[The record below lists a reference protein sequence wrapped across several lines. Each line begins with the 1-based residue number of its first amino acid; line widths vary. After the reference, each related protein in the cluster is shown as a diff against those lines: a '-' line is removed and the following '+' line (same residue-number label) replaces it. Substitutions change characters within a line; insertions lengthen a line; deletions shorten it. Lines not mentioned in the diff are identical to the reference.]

1 MNSEIPYKYKYMLN
15 KIINCIIEYIT
26 NNLNN
31 HNLIES
37 KLLLINNY
45 ILDVIQNKELTR
57 NITTKKKFKKISIS
71 KTFRDKTV
79 TPEYDK
85 KINLSKFNNIFLNI
99 RKNDINPKE
108 INNPKSISS
117 YNEKYKINKLKNLLK
132 DEQEK
137 SMLMELAYLKKLS
150 FVQEKLNY
158 YESKSNINN
167 NLQQSTDDDK
177 NIFYILT
184 VRENAKEK
192 MINKLTK
199 NININTTMNNNKNKK
214 KKFFENGVFSFD
226 SKNIKHSM
234 SISRIKYKT
243 KNLDKSKHSFSL
255 EKLNELMN
263 NKNSFFKG
271 SINGNIEI
279 Y

>member
-45 ILDVIQNKELTR
+45 ILDVVQNKELTR
-57 NITTKKKFKKISIS
+57 NITTKKKFKKISVS

-85 KINLSKFNNIFLNI
+85 KITLSKFNNIFLNI
-99 RKNDINPKE
+99 RNNDINPKE
-108 INNPKSISS
+108 INNPKPISS

-132 DEQEK
+132 DEQKK

-177 NIFYILT
+177 NIFYILK

-199 NININTTMNNNKNKK
+199 NINFITTMNGNKNKK
-214 KKFFENGVFSFD
+214 KKFFGNDVFSFD

-271 SINGNIEI
+271 SINGNI
-279 Y
+279 

>member
-45 ILDVIQNKELTR
+45 ILDVVQNKELTR
-57 NITTKKKFKKISIS
+57 NITSKKKFKKISVS

-85 KINLSKFNNIFLNI
+85 KITLSKFNNIFLNI
-99 RKNDINPKE
+99 RNNDINPKE
-108 INNPKSISS
+108 INNPKPISS

-167 NLQQSTDDDK
+167 ILQQSTDDDK
-177 NIFYILT
+177 NIFYILK

-199 NININTTMNNNKNKK
+199 NINFITTMNNNKNKK
-214 KKFFENGVFSFD
+214 KKFFENDVFSFD

-271 SINGNIEI
+271 SINGNI
-279 Y
+279 

>member
-45 ILDVIQNKELTR
+45 ILDVVQNKELTR
-57 NITTKKKFKKISIS
+57 NITTKKKFKKISVS

-85 KINLSKFNNIFLNI
+85 KITLSKFNNIFLNI

-108 INNPKSISS
+108 INNPKPISS

-177 NIFYILT
+177 NIFYILK

-199 NININTTMNNNKNKK
+199 NINFITTMNNNKNKK
-214 KKFFENGVFSFD
+214 KKFFENDVFSFD

-271 SINGNIEI
+271 SINGNI
-279 Y
+279 

>member
-45 ILDVIQNKELTR
+45 ILDVVQNKELTR
-57 NITTKKKFKKISIS
+57 NITSKKKFKKISVS

-85 KINLSKFNNIFLNI
+85 KITLSKFNNIFLNI
-99 RKNDINPKE
+99 RNNDINPKE
-108 INNPKSISS
+108 INNPKPISS

-167 NLQQSTDDDK
+167 ILQQSTDDDK
-177 NIFYILT
+177 NIFYILK

-199 NININTTMNNNKNKK
+199 NINFITTMNNNKNKK
-214 KKFFENGVFSFD
+214 KKFFENGVFSFN

-271 SINGNIEI
+271 SINGNI
-279 Y
+279 

>member
-167 NLQQSTDDDK
+167 NLQQSTEDDK
-177 NIFYILT
+177 NIFYIFT
-184 VRENAKEK
+184 ARENAKEK
-192 MINKLTK
+192 MRNKLTK
-199 NININTTMNNNKNKK
+199 NINIITSMNNTKNKK
-214 KKFFENGVFSFD
+214 KKFFENDVFSFD

-271 SINGNIEI
+271 SINGNI
-279 Y
+279 

>member
-57 NITTKKKFKKISIS
+57 NITTKKKFKKISVS

-85 KINLSKFNNIFLNI
+85 KITLSKFNNIFLNI
-99 RKNDINPKE
+99 RNNDINPKG
-108 INNPKSISS
+108 INNPKPISS

-243 KNLDKSKHSFSL
+243 KNLEKSKHSFSL

-263 NKNSFFKG
+263 DKNSFFKG
-271 SINGNIEI
+271 SINGNI
-279 Y
+279 

>member
-45 ILDVIQNKELTR
+45 ILDVVQNKELTR
-57 NITTKKKFKKISIS
+57 NITTKKKFKKISVS

-85 KINLSKFNNIFLNI
+85 KITLSKFNNIFLNI
-99 RKNDINPKE
+99 RNNDINPKE
-108 INNPKSISS
+108 INNPKPISS

-177 NIFYILT
+177 NIFYIFT
-184 VRENAKEK
+184 ARENAKEK
-192 MINKLTK
+192 MRNKLTK
-199 NININTTMNNNKNKK
+199 NINIITSMNNTKNKK
-214 KKFFENGVFSFD
+214 KKFFENDVFSFD

-271 SINGNIEI
+271 SINGNI
-279 Y
+279 

>member
-45 ILDVIQNKELTR
+45 ILDVVQNKELTR
-57 NITTKKKFKKISIS
+57 NITTKKKFKKISVS

-85 KINLSKFNNIFLNI
+85 KITLSKFNNIFLNI
-99 RKNDINPKE
+99 RKNDMNSKE
-108 INNPKSISS
+108 RNNPKPISS
-117 YNEKYKINKLKNLLK
+117 SNEKYKINKLKNLLK

-177 NIFYILT
+177 NIFYILK

-199 NININTTMNNNKNKK
+199 NINFITTMNNNKNKK
-214 KKFFENGVFSFD
+214 KKFFENDVFSFD

-243 KNLDKSKHSFSL
+243 KNLEKSKHSFSL

-263 NKNSFFKG
+263 DKNSFFKG
-271 SINGNIEI
+271 SINGNI
-279 Y
+279 

>member
-45 ILDVIQNKELTR
+45 ILDVVQNKELTR
-57 NITTKKKFKKISIS
+57 NITTKKKFKKISVS

-85 KINLSKFNNIFLNI
+85 KITLSKFNNIFLNI
-99 RKNDINPKE
+99 RNNDINPKE
-108 INNPKSISS
+108 INNPKPISS

-177 NIFYILT
+177 NIFYILK

-199 NININTTMNNNKNKK
+199 NINFITTMNNNKNKK
-214 KKFFENGVFSFD
+214 KKLFENDVFSFD

-271 SINGNIEI
+271 SINGNI
-279 Y
+279 

>member
-45 ILDVIQNKELTR
+45 ILDVVQNKELTR
-57 NITTKKKFKKISIS
+57 NITTKKKFKKISVS

-108 INNPKSISS
+108 INNPKPISS

-167 NLQQSTDDDK
+167 NLQQSTEDDK
-177 NIFYILT
+177 NIFYIFT
-184 VRENAKEK
+184 ARENAKEK
-192 MINKLTK
+192 MRNKLTK
-199 NININTTMNNNKNKK
+199 NINIITTMNNNKNKK
-214 KKFFENGVFSFD
+214 IKFFKNDAFLFD

-263 NKNSFFKG
+263 DKNSFFKG
-271 SINGNIEI
+271 SINGNI
-279 Y
+279 

>member
-45 ILDVIQNKELTR
+45 ILDVVQNKELTR
-57 NITTKKKFKKISIS
+57 NITTKKKFKKISVS

-85 KINLSKFNNIFLNI
+85 KITLSKFNNIFLNI
-99 RKNDINPKE
+99 RNNDINPKE
-108 INNPKSISS
+108 INNPKPISS

-132 DEQEK
+132 DEQKK

-177 NIFYILT
+177 NIFNILK

-199 NININTTMNNNKNKK
+199 NINFITTMNNNKNKK
-214 KKFFENGVFSFD
+214 KKFFENDVFSFD

-263 NKNSFFKG
+263 DKNSFFKG
-271 SINGNIEI
+271 SINGNI
-279 Y
+279 

>member
-45 ILDVIQNKELTR
+45 ILDVVQNKELTR
-57 NITTKKKFKKISIS
+57 NITTKKKFKKISVS

-85 KINLSKFNNIFLNI
+85 KITLSKFNNIFLNI

-108 INNPKSISS
+108 INNPKPISS

-167 NLQQSTDDDK
+167 NLQQSTEDDK
-177 NIFYILT
+177 NIFYIFT
-184 VRENAKEK
+184 ARENAKEK
-192 MINKLTK
+192 MRNKLTK
-199 NININTTMNNNKNKK
+199 NINIITTMNNNKNKK
-214 KKFFENGVFSFD
+214 IKFFKNDAFSFV

-263 NKNSFFKG
+263 DKNSFFKG
-271 SINGNIEI
+271 SINGNI
-279 Y
+279 

>member
-45 ILDVIQNKELTR
+45 ILDVVQNKELTR
-57 NITTKKKFKKISIS
+57 NITTKKKFKKISVS

-85 KINLSKFNNIFLNI
+85 KITLSKFNNIFLNI
-99 RKNDINPKE
+99 RNNDINPKE
-108 INNPKSISS
+108 INNPKPISS

-167 NLQQSTDDDK
+167 NLQQSTEDDK
-177 NIFYILT
+177 NIFYIFT
-184 VRENAKEK
+184 ARENAKEK
-192 MINKLTK
+192 MRNKLTK
-199 NININTTMNNNKNKK
+199 NINIITTMNNNKNKK
-214 KKFFENGVFSFD
+214 IKFFKNDAFLFD

-263 NKNSFFKG
+263 DKNSFFKG
-271 SINGNIEI
+271 SINGNI
-279 Y
+279 

>member
-45 ILDVIQNKELTR
+45 ILDVVQNKELTR
-57 NITTKKKFKKISIS
+57 NITTKKKFKKISVS

-85 KINLSKFNNIFLNI
+85 KITLSKFNNIFLNI
-99 RKNDINPKE
+99 RNNDINPKE
-108 INNPKSISS
+108 INNPKPISS

-167 NLQQSTDDDK
+167 ILQQSTDDDK
-177 NIFYILT
+177 NIFYILK

-199 NININTTMNNNKNKK
+199 NINFITTMNNNKNKK
-214 KKFFENGVFSFD
+214 KKFFENDVFSFD

-271 SINGNIEI
+271 SINGNI
-279 Y
+279 

>member
-57 NITTKKKFKKISIS
+57 NITTKKKFKKISVS

-85 KINLSKFNNIFLNI
+85 KITLSKFNNIFLNI
-99 RKNDINPKE
+99 RNNDINPKE
-108 INNPKSISS
+108 INNPKPISS

-167 NLQQSTDDDK
+167 NLQLSTEDDK
-177 NIFYILT
+177 NIFYIFT
-184 VRENAKEK
+184 ARENSKEK
-192 MINKLTK
+192 MRNKLTK
-199 NININTTMNNNKNKK
+199 NINIITSMNNTKNKK
-214 KKFFENGVFSFD
+214 KKFFENDVFSFD

-263 NKNSFFKG
+263 DKNSFFKG
-271 SINGNIEI
+271 SINGNI
-279 Y
+279 

>member
-45 ILDVIQNKELTR
+45 ILDVVQNKELTR
-57 NITTKKKFKKISIS
+57 NITTKKKFKKISVS

-85 KINLSKFNNIFLNI
+85 KITLSKFNNIFLNI

-108 INNPKSISS
+108 INNPKPISS

-167 NLQQSTDDDK
+167 NLQQSTEDDK
-177 NIFYILT
+177 NIFYIFT
-184 VRENAKEK
+184 ARENAKEK
-192 MINKLTK
+192 MRNKLTK
-199 NININTTMNNNKNKK
+199 NINIITSMNNTKNKK
-214 KKFFENGVFSFD
+214 KKFFENDVFSFD

-263 NKNSFFKG
+263 DKNSFFKG
-271 SINGNIEI
+271 SINGNI
-279 Y
+279 

>member
-45 ILDVIQNKELTR
+45 ILDVVQNKELTR
-57 NITTKKKFKKISIS
+57 NITTKKKFKKISVS

-108 INNPKSISS
+108 INNPKPISS

-271 SINGNIEI
+271 SINGNI
-279 Y
+279 

>member
-45 ILDVIQNKELTR
+45 ILDVVQNKELTR
-57 NITTKKKFKKISIS
+57 NITTKKKFKKISVS

-99 RKNDINPKE
+99 RKNDMNSKE
-108 INNPKSISS
+108 RNNPKPISS

-177 NIFYILT
+177 NIFYILK

-199 NININTTMNNNKNKK
+199 NINFITTMNNNKNKK

-263 NKNSFFKG
+263 DKNSFFKG
-271 SINGNIEI
+271 SINGNI
-279 Y
+279 

>member
-45 ILDVIQNKELTR
+45 ILDVVQNKELTR
-57 NITTKKKFKKISIS
+57 NITTKKKFKKISVS

-85 KINLSKFNNIFLNI
+85 KITLSKFNNIFLNI

-108 INNPKSISS
+108 INNPKPISS

-177 NIFYILT
+177 NIFYILK

-199 NININTTMNNNKNKK
+199 NINFITTMNGNKNKK
-214 KKFFENGVFSFD
+214 KKFFGNDVFSFD

-271 SINGNIEI
+271 SINGNI
-279 Y
+279 

>member
-45 ILDVIQNKELTR
+45 ILDVVQNKELTR
-57 NITTKKKFKKISIS
+57 NITTKKKFKKISVS

-85 KINLSKFNNIFLNI
+85 KITLSKFNNIFLNI
-99 RKNDINPKE
+99 RNNDINPKE
-108 INNPKSISS
+108 INNPKPISS

-167 NLQQSTDDDK
+167 NLQQSTEDDK
-177 NIFYILT
+177 NIFYIFT
-184 VRENAKEK
+184 ARENAKEK
-192 MINKLTK
+192 MRNKLTK
-199 NININTTMNNNKNKK
+199 NINIITTMNNNKNKK
-214 KKFFENGVFSFD
+214 IKFFKNDAFSFV

-243 KNLDKSKHSFSL
+243 KNLGKSKHSFSL

-263 NKNSFFKG
+263 DKNSFFKG
-271 SINGNIEI
+271 SINGNI
-279 Y
+279 

>member
-57 NITTKKKFKKISIS
+57 NITTKKKFKKISVS

-85 KINLSKFNNIFLNI
+85 KITLSKFNNIFLNI
-99 RKNDINPKE
+99 RNNDINPKE
-108 INNPKSISS
+108 INNPKPISS

-199 NININTTMNNNKNKK
+199 NINFITTMNNNKNKK
-214 KKFFENGVFSFD
+214 KKFFENDVFSFD

-263 NKNSFFKG
+263 DKNSFFKG
-271 SINGNIEI
+271 SINGNI
-279 Y
+279 

>member
-45 ILDVIQNKELTR
+45 ILDVVQNKELTR
-57 NITTKKKFKKISIS
+57 NITTKKKFKKISVS

-85 KINLSKFNNIFLNI
+85 KITLSKFNNIFLNI
-99 RKNDINPKE
+99 RKNDMNSKE
-108 INNPKSISS
+108 RNNPKPISS
-117 YNEKYKINKLKNLLK
+117 SNEKYKINKLKNLLK

-167 NLQQSTDDDK
+167 NLQQSTEDDK

-192 MINKLTK
+192 MRNKLTK
-199 NININTTMNNNKNKK
+199 NINIITTMNNNKNKK
-214 KKFFENGVFSFD
+214 IKFFKNDAFLFD

-271 SINGNIEI
+271 SINGNI
-279 Y
+279 

>member
-45 ILDVIQNKELTR
+45 ILDVVQNKELTR
-57 NITTKKKFKKISIS
+57 NITTKKKFKKISVS

-85 KINLSKFNNIFLNI
+85 KITLSKFNNIFLNI
-99 RKNDINPKE
+99 RKNDMNSKE
-108 INNPKSISS
+108 RNNPKPISS
-117 YNEKYKINKLKNLLK
+117 SNEKYKINKLKNLLK

-167 NLQQSTDDDK
+167 NLQQSTEDDK

-192 MINKLTK
+192 MRNKLTK
-199 NININTTMNNNKNKK
+199 NINIITTMNNNKNKK
-214 KKFFENGVFSFD
+214 IKFFKNDAFLFD

-263 NKNSFFKG
+263 DKNSFF
-271 SINGNIEI
+271 NI
-279 Y
+279 

>member
-45 ILDVIQNKELTR
+45 ILDVVQNKELTR
-57 NITTKKKFKKISIS
+57 NITTKKKFKKISVS

-85 KINLSKFNNIFLNI
+85 KITLSKFNNIFLNI
-99 RKNDINPKE
+99 RNNDINPKE
-108 INNPKSISS
+108 INNPKPISS

-132 DEQEK
+132 DEQKK

-177 NIFYILT
+177 NIFYILK

-192 MINKLTK
+192 MINKITK
-199 NININTTMNNNKNKK
+199 NINFITTMNGNKNKK
-214 KKFFENGVFSFD
+214 KKFFGNDVFSFD

-271 SINGNIEI
+271 SINGNI
-279 Y
+279 

>member
-45 ILDVIQNKELTR
+45 ILDVVQNKELTR
-57 NITTKKKFKKISIS
+57 NITTKKKFKKISVS

-85 KINLSKFNNIFLNI
+85 KITLSKFNNIFLNI

-108 INNPKSISS
+108 INNPKPISS

-263 NKNSFFKG
+263 DKNSFFKG
-271 SINGNIEI
+271 SINGNI
-279 Y
+279 

>member
-45 ILDVIQNKELTR
+45 ILDVVQNKELTR
-57 NITTKKKFKKISIS
+57 NITSKKKFKKISVS

-85 KINLSKFNNIFLNI
+85 KITLSKFNNIFLNI
-99 RKNDINPKE
+99 RNNDINPKE
-108 INNPKSISS
+108 INNPKPISS

-177 NIFYILT
+177 NIFYILK

-199 NININTTMNNNKNKK
+199 NINFITTMNNNKNKK
-214 KKFFENGVFSFD
+214 KKFFENDVFSFD

-271 SINGNIEI
+271 SINGNI
-279 Y
+279 

>member
-167 NLQQSTDDDK
+167 NLQQSTEDDK
-177 NIFYILT
+177 NIFYIFT
-184 VRENAKEK
+184 ARENAKEK
-192 MINKLTK
+192 MRNKLTK
-199 NININTTMNNNKNKK
+199 NINIITAMNNTKNKK
-214 KKFFENGVFSFD
+214 KKFFENDVFSID

-263 NKNSFFKG
+263 NKNSFFKE
-271 SINGNIEI
+271 SIKGNI
-279 Y
+279 

>member
-57 NITTKKKFKKISIS
+57 NITTKKKFKKISVS

-85 KINLSKFNNIFLNI
+85 KITLSKFNNIFLNI
-99 RKNDINPKE
+99 RNNDINPKE
-108 INNPKSISS
+108 INNPKPISS

-177 NIFYILT
+177 NIFYIFT
-184 VRENAKEK
+184 ARENSKEK
-192 MINKLTK
+192 MRNKLTK
-199 NININTTMNNNKNKK
+199 NINIITAMNNTKNKK

-263 NKNSFFKG
+263 DKNSFFKG
-271 SINGNIEI
+271 SINGNI
-279 Y
+279 

>member
-45 ILDVIQNKELTR
+45 ILDVVQNKELTR
-57 NITTKKKFKKISIS
+57 NITTKKKFKKISVS

-85 KINLSKFNNIFLNI
+85 KITLSKFNNIFLNI
-99 RKNDINPKE
+99 RNNDINPKE
-108 INNPKSISS
+108 INNPKPISS

-167 NLQQSTDDDK
+167 NLQQSTEDDK
-177 NIFYILT
+177 NIFYIFT
-184 VRENAKEK
+184 ARENAKEK
-192 MINKLTK
+192 MRNKLTK
-199 NININTTMNNNKNKK
+199 NINIITSMNNTKNKK
-214 KKFFENGVFSFD
+214 KKFFENDVFSFD

-263 NKNSFFKG
+263 NKNSFF
-271 SINGNIEI
+271 NI
-279 Y
+279 

>member
-57 NITTKKKFKKISIS
+57 NITTKKKFKKISVS

-85 KINLSKFNNIFLNI
+85 KITLSKFNNIFLNI

-108 INNPKSISS
+108 INNPKPISS

-167 NLQQSTDDDK
+167 NLQQSTEDDN
-177 NIFYILT
+177 NIFYIFT
-184 VRENAKEK
+184 ARENAKEK
-192 MINKLTK
+192 MRNKLTK
-199 NININTTMNNNKNKK
+199 NINIITSMNNTKNKK
-214 KKFFENGVFSFD
+214 KKFFENDVFSFD

-271 SINGNIEI
+271 SINGNI
-279 Y
+279 

>member
-45 ILDVIQNKELTR
+45 ILDVVQNKELTR
-57 NITTKKKFKKISIS
+57 NITTKKKFKKISVS

-85 KINLSKFNNIFLNI
+85 KITLSKFNNIFLNI
-99 RKNDINPKE
+99 RNNDINPKE
-108 INNPKSISS
+108 INNPKPISS

-199 NININTTMNNNKNKK
+199 NINFITTMNNNKNKK
-214 KKFFENGVFSFD
+214 KKFFENDVFSFD

-271 SINGNIEI
+271 SINGNI
-279 Y
+279 

>member
-45 ILDVIQNKELTR
+45 ILDVVQNKELTR
-57 NITTKKKFKKISIS
+57 NITTKKKFKKISVS

-85 KINLSKFNNIFLNI
+85 KITLSKFNNIFLNI
-99 RKNDINPKE
+99 RNNDINPKE
-108 INNPKSISS
+108 INNPKPISS

-214 KKFFENGVFSFD
+214 KKFFGNGVFSFD

-271 SINGNIEI
+271 SINGNI
-279 Y
+279 

>member
-45 ILDVIQNKELTR
+45 ILDVVQNKELTR
-57 NITTKKKFKKISIS
+57 NITTKKKFKKISVS

-85 KINLSKFNNIFLNI
+85 KITLSKFNNIFLNI

-108 INNPKSISS
+108 INNPKPISS

-177 NIFYILT
+177 NIFYIFT
-184 VRENAKEK
+184 ARENAKEK
-192 MINKLTK
+192 MRNKLTK
-199 NININTTMNNNKNKK
+199 NINIITSMNNTKNKK
-214 KKFFENGVFSFD
+214 KKFFENDVFSFD

-271 SINGNIEI
+271 SINGNI
-279 Y
+279 

>member
-57 NITTKKKFKKISIS
+57 NITTKKKFKKISVS

-85 KINLSKFNNIFLNI
+85 KITLSKFNNIFLNI
-99 RKNDINPKE
+99 RNNDINPKG
-108 INNPKSISS
+108 INNPKPISS

-271 SINGNIEI
+271 SINGNI
-279 Y
+279 

>member
-45 ILDVIQNKELTR
+45 ILDVVQNKELTR
-57 NITTKKKFKKISIS
+57 NITTKKKFKKISVS

-85 KINLSKFNNIFLNI
+85 KITLSKFNNIFLNI
-99 RKNDINPKE
+99 RNNDINPKE
-108 INNPKSISS
+108 INNPKPISS

-167 NLQQSTDDDK
+167 NLQQSTEDDK
-177 NIFYILT
+177 NIFYIFT
-184 VRENAKEK
+184 ARENAKEK
-192 MINKLTK
+192 MRNKLTK
-199 NININTTMNNNKNKK
+199 NINIITAMNNTKNKK
-214 KKFFENGVFSFD
+214 KKFFENDVFSFD

-271 SINGNIEI
+271 SINGNI
-279 Y
+279 

>member
-45 ILDVIQNKELTR
+45 ILDVVQNKELTR
-57 NITTKKKFKKISIS
+57 NITTKKKFKKISVS

-85 KINLSKFNNIFLNI
+85 KITLSKFNNIFLNI
-99 RKNDINPKE
+99 RNNDINPKE
-108 INNPKSISS
+108 INNPKPISS

-177 NIFYILT
+177 NIFYILK

-199 NININTTMNNNKNKK
+199 NINIITTMNNNKNKK

-271 SINGNIEI
+271 SINGNI
-279 Y
+279 

>member
-45 ILDVIQNKELTR
+45 ILDVVQNKELTR
-57 NITTKKKFKKISIS
+57 NITTKKKFKKISVS

-85 KINLSKFNNIFLNI
+85 KITLSKFNNIFLNI
-99 RKNDINPKE
+99 RNNDINPKE
-108 INNPKSISS
+108 INNPKPISS

-199 NININTTMNNNKNKK
+199 NINFITTMNNNKNKK
-214 KKFFENGVFSFD
+214 KKFFENDVFSFD

-263 NKNSFFKG
+263 NKNSFFKE
-271 SINGNIEI
+271 SIKGNI
-279 Y
+279 

>member
-57 NITTKKKFKKISIS
+57 NITTKKKFKKISVS

-85 KINLSKFNNIFLNI
+85 KITLSKFNNIFLNI

-108 INNPKSISS
+108 INNPKPISS

-167 NLQQSTDDDK
+167 NLQQSTEDDK
-177 NIFYILT
+177 NIFYIFT
-184 VRENAKEK
+184 ARENAKEK
-192 MINKLTK
+192 MRNKLTK
-199 NININTTMNNNKNKK
+199 NINIITSMNNTKNKK
-214 KKFFENGVFSFD
+214 KKFFENDVFSFD

-271 SINGNIEI
+271 SINGNI
-279 Y
+279 

>member
-57 NITTKKKFKKISIS
+57 NITTKKKFKKISVS
-71 KTFRDKTV
+71 KTYRDKTV

-85 KINLSKFNNIFLNI
+85 KITLSKFNNIFLNI
-99 RKNDINPKE
+99 RNNDINPKG
-108 INNPKSISS
+108 INNPKPISS

-243 KNLDKSKHSFSL
+243 KNLEKSKHSFSL

-263 NKNSFFKG
+263 DKNSFFKG
-271 SINGNIEI
+271 SINGNI
-279 Y
+279 